1 MMVSLVSS
9 DFSVSFSFRGLGHR
23 FQLQTMLLTL
33 SGLCTPLLQG
43 EHFSKQNSL
52 ASWSQEQHLSCPP
65 GQITEGLLYH
75 FRQIDWQSGQ
85 HRCRLAAKFN

>member
-23 FQLQTMLLTL
+23 FQLQSMLLTL

-52 ASWSQEQHLSCPP
+52 VARTAPVVPTRSDYRGSAISFQA
-65 GQITEGLLYH
+65 
-75 FRQIDWQSGQ
+75 D
-85 HRCRLAAKFN
+85 